1 MARRSSTFRSRHVS
15 IPKESRTT
23 LVFDETAQFKGDK
36 DNRKY
41 YKCWNCGQI
50 CHEGEH
56 QLGGSKSGDAI
67 EHFDFT
73 IASSGIISGD
83 KLSTLSILGDLRTSM
98 ASLELNSSGGTKT
111 VLHSHRTTGG
121 GCPLCHTLN
130 WRGDYP

>member
-1 MARRSSTFRSRHVS
+1 MVRRNTFRSKHVH
-15 IPKESRTT
+15 IPKESRTR
-23 LVFDETAQFKGDK
+23 LIWDEVAIHKGDK
-36 DNRKY
+36 DNGKY

-50 CHEGEH
+50 CHDKEH
-56 QLGGSKSGDAI
+56 QLGGSKSGDAT
-67 EHFDFT
+67 EHFDFS

-83 KLSTLSILGDLRTSM
+83 KLSTLSILGSLQTSM

-121 GCPLCHTLN
+121 GCPLCHSLN